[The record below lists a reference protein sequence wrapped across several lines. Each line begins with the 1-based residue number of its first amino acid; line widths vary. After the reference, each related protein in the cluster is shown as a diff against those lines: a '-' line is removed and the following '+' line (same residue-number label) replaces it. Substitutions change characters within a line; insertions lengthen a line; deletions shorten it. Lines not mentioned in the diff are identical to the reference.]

1 MWFNKSWVLGDNREK
16 VTIIENMNINSNLK
30 VRFNMKKKELIIIS
44 ILTILLAF
52 MDISGLPSALFIDI
66 EILDI
71 TPFYFTLMFN
81 FILIGIIAFLTLKYL
96 CPNWNIG
103 LNKNN
108 IKEGLKKYGIVG
120 IIVGIITGIAFYI
133 GLKPFNYNP
142 TIWKVLIEG
151 IIYYIGVAI
160 VEELYVRGLLLNLI
174 EKLCY
179 KKKNNT
185 MIAIILS
192 SVIFGLGHIIGVLG
206 QPILIIITKVIWT
219 IAMGMYFGTIYKKTN
234 NLWLP
239 IILHFII
246 NVCALPYCFTTII
259 TYPNIS
265 LYIILPTY
273 LLLGIYSVFIMK
285 SER

>member
-1 MWFNKSWVLGDNREK
+1 MR
-16 VTIIENMNINSNLK
+16 
-30 VRFNMKKKELIIIS
+30 KKELIIIS

-52 MDISGLPSALFIDI
+52 MDISGLPSALFLNIKI
-66 EILDI
+66 SDI
-71 TPFYFTLMFN
+71 TPFYWTLMLN
-81 FILIGIIAFLTLKYL
+81 FIIIGAIAFLILKYL
-96 CPNWNIG
+96 CPDWKLG
-103 LNKNN
+103 FNKN
-108 IKEGLKKYGIVG
+108 GLKNGFKKYGTVG
-120 IIVGIITGIAFYI
+120 IVVGVISGIAFYI
-133 GLKPFNYNP
+133 GLKPFNSHP

-160 VEELYVRGLLLNLI
+160 VEELYVRGLLLNLF

-179 KKKNNT
+179 KRKNNT
-185 MIAIILS
+185 IIAIILS
-192 SVIFGLGHIIGVLG
+192 SVIFGLGHIFGVLG

-246 NVCALPYCFTTII
+246 DVCALPYCFTSIT

-273 LLLGIYSVFIMK
+273 ILLGIYSLYIMREK
-285 SER
+285 R

>member
-1 MWFNKSWVLGDNREK
+1 
-16 VTIIENMNINSNLK
+16 
-30 VRFNMKKKELIIIS
+30 MKKKELIIIS

-52 MDISGLPSALFIDI
+52 MDITGLPSALFINI

-96 CPNWNIG
+96 CPNWKIG
-103 LNKNN
+103 LNRNN
-108 IKEGLKKYGIVG
+108 LKVGLKKYGMVG
-120 IIVGIITGIAFYI
+120 IIVGIISGIAFYI
-133 GLKPFNYNP
+133 GLKPFNYSP

-185 MIAIILS
+185 LIAIILS
-192 SVIFGLGHIIGVLG
+192 SIIFGLGHIFGVLG
-206 QPILIIITKVIWT
+206 QPILIIITKVVWT
-219 IAMGMYFGTIYKKTN
+219 VAMGMYFGAIYKKTN

-239 IILHFII
+239 IILHYII
-246 NVCALPYCFTTII
+246 DVCALPYCFTTIT

-285 SER
+285 SKR

>member
-1 MWFNKSWVLGDNREK
+1 
-16 VTIIENMNINSNLK
+16 
-30 VRFNMKKKELIIIS
+30 MKKKELIIIS

-52 MDISGLPSALFIDI
+52 MDISGLPSALFINI

-71 TPFYFTLMFN
+71 TPVYFTLMFN
-81 FILIGIIAFLTLKYL
+81 FIIICMIAFLTLKYF
-96 CPNWNIG
+96 CPNWKIG

-108 IKEGLKKYGIVG
+108 IKDGLRKYGIPG
-120 IIVGIITGIAFYI
+120 IIVGVITCIAFFI

-142 TIWKVLIEG
+142 TLYKVLIEG

-174 EKLCY
+174 EKLCH
-179 KKKNNT
+179 KNKNNT

-192 SVIFGLGHIIGVLG
+192 SVIFGLGHIFGVLD
-206 QPILIIITKVIWT
+206 QSILIIITKVVWT
-219 IAMGMYFGTIYKKTN
+219 IAMGIYFGTIYKKTN

-246 NVCALPYCFTTII
+246 NVCALPYCFTTIT

-273 LLLGIYSVFIMK
+273 LLLGIYSLYVMK
-285 SER
+285 KDKIQ

>member
-1 MWFNKSWVLGDNREK
+1 MR
-16 VTIIENMNINSNLK
+16 
-30 VRFNMKKKELIIIS
+30 KKELIIIS

-52 MDISGLPSALFIDI
+52 MDISGLPSALFLNIKI
-66 EILDI
+66 SDI
-71 TPFYFTLMFN
+71 TPFYWTLMLN
-81 FILIGIIAFLTLKYL
+81 FIIIGAIAFLILKYL
-96 CPNWNIG
+96 CPDWKLG
-103 LNKNN
+103 FNKN
-108 IKEGLKKYGIVG
+108 GLKNGFKKYGTVG
-120 IIVGIITGIAFYI
+120 IVVGVISGIAFYI
-133 GLKPFNYNP
+133 GLKPFNSHP

-160 VEELYVRGLLLNLI
+160 VEELYVRGLLLNLF

-179 KKKNNT
+179 KRKNNT
-185 MIAIILS
+185 IIAIILS
-192 SVIFGLGHIIGVLG
+192 SVIFGLGHIFGVLG

-219 IAMGMYFGTIYKKTN
+219 IAMGMYFGIIYKKTN

-246 NVCALPYCFTTII
+246 DVCALPYCFTSIT

-273 LLLGIYSVFIMK
+273 ILLGIYSLYIMREK
-285 SER
+285 R

>member
-1 MWFNKSWVLGDNREK
+1 MR
-16 VTIIENMNINSNLK
+16 
-30 VRFNMKKKELIIIS
+30 KKELIIIS

-52 MDISGLPSALFIDI
+52 MDISGLPSALFLNI
-66 EILDI
+66 EISDI
-71 TPFYFTLMFN
+71 TPFYWNLMLN
-81 FILIGIIAFLTLKYL
+81 FIIIGAIAFLTLKYF
-96 CPNWNIG
+96 CPDWKLG
-103 LNKNN
+103 FNKN
-108 IKEGLKKYGIVG
+108 GLKNGFKKYGSVG
-120 IIVGIITGIAFYI
+120 IVVGVISGIAFYI
-133 GLKPFNYNP
+133 GLKPFNSHP

-174 EKLCY
+174 EKLCC

-185 MIAIILS
+185 IIAIILS
-192 SVIFGLGHIIGVLG
+192 SVIFGLGHIFGVLG
-206 QPILIIITKVIWT
+206 QPILIITKVIWT

-246 NVCALPYCFTTII
+246 DVCALPYCFTSIT

-273 LLLGIYSVFIMK
+273 ILLGIYSLYIMREK
-285 SER
+285 R

>member
-1 MWFNKSWVLGDNREK
+1 MR
-16 VTIIENMNINSNLK
+16 
-30 VRFNMKKKELIIIS
+30 KKELIIIS
-44 ILTILLAF
+44 ILTILLTF
-52 MDISGLPSALFIDI
+52 MDISGLPSALFLNIKI
-66 EILDI
+66 SDI
-71 TPFYFTLMFN
+71 TPFYWTLMLN
-81 FILIGIIAFLTLKYL
+81 FIIIGAIAFLILKYL
-96 CPNWNIG
+96 CPDWKLG
-103 LNKNN
+103 FNKN
-108 IKEGLKKYGIVG
+108 GLKNGFKKYGTVG
-120 IIVGIITGIAFYI
+120 IVVGVISGIAFYI
-133 GLKPFNYNP
+133 GLKPFNSHP

-179 KKKNNT
+179 KRKNNT
-185 MIAIILS
+185 IIAIILS
-192 SVIFGLGHIIGVLG
+192 SVIFGLGHIFGVLG

-219 IAMGMYFGTIYKKTN
+219 IAMGMYFGIIYKKTN

-246 NVCALPYCFTTII
+246 DVCALPYCFTSIT

-273 LLLGIYSVFIMK
+273 ILLGIYSLYIMREK
-285 SER
+285 R

>member
-1 MWFNKSWVLGDNREK
+1 MR
-16 VTIIENMNINSNLK
+16 
-30 VRFNMKKKELIIIS
+30 KKELIIIS

-52 MDISGLPSALFIDI
+52 MDISGLPSALFLNIKI
-66 EILDI
+66 SDI
-71 TPFYFTLMFN
+71 TPFYWTLMLN
-81 FILIGIIAFLTLKYL
+81 FIIIGAIAFLILKYL
-96 CPNWNIG
+96 CPNWKLG
-103 LNKNN
+103 FNKN
-108 IKEGLKKYGIVG
+108 GLKNGFKKYGTVG
-120 IIVGIITGIAFYI
+120 IVVGVISGIAFYI
-133 GLKPFNYNP
+133 GLKPFNSHP

-174 EKLCY
+174 EKLCC
-179 KKKNNT
+179 KRKNNT
-185 MIAIILS
+185 IIAIILS
-192 SVIFGLGHIIGVLG
+192 SVIFGLGHIFGVLG

-219 IAMGMYFGTIYKKTN
+219 IAMGMYFGIIYKKTN

-246 NVCALPYCFTTII
+246 DVCALPYCFTSIT

-273 LLLGIYSVFIMK
+273 ILLGIYSLYIMK
-285 SER
+285 EKR

>member
-1 MWFNKSWVLGDNREK
+1 MR
-16 VTIIENMNINSNLK
+16 
-30 VRFNMKKKELIIIS
+30 KKELIIIS

-52 MDISGLPSALFIDI
+52 MDISGLPSALFLNIKI
-66 EILDI
+66 SDI
-71 TPFYFTLMFN
+71 TPFYWTLMLN
-81 FILIGIIAFLTLKYL
+81 FIIIGSIAFLTLKYL
-96 CPNWNIG
+96 CPDWKLG
-103 LNKNN
+103 FNKN
-108 IKEGLKKYGIVG
+108 GLKNGFKKYGSVG
-120 IIVGIITGIAFYI
+120 IVVGVISGIAFYI
-133 GLKPFNYNP
+133 GLKPFNSHP

-174 EKLCY
+174 EKLCC
-179 KKKNNT
+179 KRKNNT
-185 MIAIILS
+185 IIAIILS
-192 SVIFGLGHIIGVLG
+192 SVIFGLGHIFGVLG
-206 QPILIIITKVIWT
+206 QPLLIIITKVIWT

-246 NVCALPYCFTTII
+246 DVCALPYCFTSIT

-273 LLLGIYSVFIMK
+273 ILLGIYSLYIMREK
-285 SER
+285 R

>member
-1 MWFNKSWVLGDNREK
+1 MR
-16 VTIIENMNINSNLK
+16 
-30 VRFNMKKKELIIIS
+30 KKELIIIS

-52 MDISGLPSALFIDI
+52 MDISGLPSALFLNIKI
-66 EILDI
+66 SDI
-71 TPFYFTLMFN
+71 TPFYWTLMLN
-81 FILIGIIAFLTLKYL
+81 FIIIGAIAFLTLKYL
-96 CPNWNIG
+96 CPDWKLG
-103 LNKNN
+103 FNKN
-108 IKEGLKKYGIVG
+108 GLKNGFKKYGTVG
-120 IIVGIITGIAFYI
+120 IVVGVISGIAFYI
-133 GLKPFNYNP
+133 GLKPFNSHP

-174 EKLCY
+174 EKLCC
-179 KKKNNT
+179 KRKNNT
-185 MIAIILS
+185 IIAIILS
-192 SVIFGLGHIIGVLG
+192 SVIFGLGHIFGVLG

-219 IAMGMYFGTIYKKTN
+219 IAMGMYFGIIYKKTN

-246 NVCALPYCFTTII
+246 DVCALPYCFTSIT

-273 LLLGIYSVFIMK
+273 ILLGIYSLYIMREK
-285 SER
+285 R